1 MQGGDVVMHGRVL
14 GIAAVVMAVLAAA
27 GCGSESEVP
36 VGEPPPIVTPTY
48 SPLQPATDCSGSD
61 VPLGTVAG
69 MDGVRLEASTDE
81 TGTSLLLT
89 NTGSLSVLVVP
100 DAYWRTRLTEAPHA
114 NPTDAAS
121 KAALAAVIRAG
132 GLSGVTELP
141 ARIPMTQVFIV
152 PPQWAVCGLTDDVRE
167 VASVRYLRD
176 KTTSAEYFVAKSLA
190 DQLVSRVTPPSQKTT
205 QTLLSCAK
213 GTQRLLKER
222 IELRDI
228 ELYAE
233 LLETETA
240 CRSSVKTLLSN
251 DERATQRT
259 SSRIL
264 NLLERSPRL
273 LENTKLFLA
282 LAR

>member
-1 MQGGDVVMHGRVL
+1 MMRGRAL
-14 GIAAVVMAVLAAA
+14 AITAVVIAVLAAA
-27 GCGSESEVP
+27 GCAGVEEVP
-36 VGEPPPIVTPTY
+36 LGEPPIVTPTY
-48 SPLQPATDCSGSD
+48 SPLGPATSCEDSD
-61 VPLGTVAG
+61 IELRPVAG

-81 TGTSLLLT
+81 TGTSLLLR

-114 NPTDAAS
+114 NPTDPAS
-121 KAALAAVIRAG
+121 KAALAAVVRAG
-132 GLSGVTELP
+132 GLSAVTELP
-141 ARIPMTQVFIV
+141 ARIPLTQVFVV

-176 KTTSAEYFVAKSLA
+176 KATSAEYFVAKSVA
-190 DQLVSRVTPPSQKTT
+190 DQVVSRTTPATQKTG
-205 QTLLSCAK
+205 QTLLSCAR
-213 GTQRLLKER
+213 GTQQLLKER
-222 IELRDI
+222 VDLRDI

-233 LLETETA
+233 LLKTESA

-251 DERATQRT
+251 DERATQRA

-264 NLLERSPRL
+264 NLLERGPRL

>member
-1 MQGGDVVMHGRVL
+1 MVL
-14 GIAAVVMAVLAAA
+14 GRAWVITAVLVVVAAAA
-27 GCGSESEVP
+27 GCAGEEEAP
-36 VGEPPPIVTPTY
+36 VGEPSLIVTPTS
-48 SPLQPATDCSGSD
+48 SPLEPATDCLGSD
-61 VPLGTVAG
+61 IELGPVAG

-81 TGTSLLLT
+81 TGTSLLLK
-89 NTGSLSVLVVP
+89 NTGSLSVLVIP

-121 KAALAAVIRAG
+121 TAALAAVARAG
-132 GLSGVTELP
+132 GLTAVTQLP
-141 ARIPMTQVFIV
+141 ARIPLTQVFIV

-190 DQLVSRVTPPSQKTT
+190 DQLVSRATPASQKTG

-233 LLETETA
+233 LLQTETA

-264 NLLERSPRL
+264 NLLERAPRL